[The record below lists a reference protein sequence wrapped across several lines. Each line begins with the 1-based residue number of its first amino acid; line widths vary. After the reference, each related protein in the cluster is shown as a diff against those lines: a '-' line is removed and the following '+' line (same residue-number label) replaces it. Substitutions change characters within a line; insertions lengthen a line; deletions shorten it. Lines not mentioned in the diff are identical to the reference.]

1 MDSMMGM
8 PKWIWLQVIES
19 CNLRCKM
26 CYEWGESGAYKERP
40 ELKQLELSAIE
51 QIINDCKDAKP
62 HYDLFGG
69 EPLLYPR
76 IKEVLTMI
84 KESGS
89 TVSFPTNGT
98 LLSKYAEMIVEAGP
112 SRVWVSLDGP
122 EEIND
127 AQRGKGV
134 YQKAMKGIDKLYEL
148 KQAAGTQLPE
158 IGVTCTI
165 TPVNYIHLERF
176 FFEEL
181 DLSKLNCFSMELQAY
196 LTEEMHE
203 QYVDLINE
211 KFGVTRAPMARG
223 FVRQLSDFSEIDF
236 VELQRQL
243 TRVIEYC
250 ANNNI
255 YLNHY
260 PKDVSAQNLKKYFS
274 ADALSMSTVK
284 SRCIYPWLSTEVNA
298 RGDVTSCHAY
308 YDLSLGN
315 VYEQS
320 LKEIWRGTKYKEFRK
335 YLKKNLLPICTGCCL
350 FYNDENFSNIG

>member
-1 MDSMMGM
+1 MDRTTNL

-26 CYEWGESGAYKERP
+26 CYEWGESGAYREKP
-40 ELKQLELSAIE
+40 ELKQLELSAIK
-51 QIINDCKDAKP
+51 QIIEDCKEVKP

-69 EPLLYPR
+69 EPLLYPW

-84 KESGS
+84 KENGS

-98 LLSKYAEMIVEAGP
+98 LLSKHAAMIVEAEP

-127 AQRGKGV
+127 SQRGKGV
-134 YQKAMKGIDKLYEL
+134 FQKAMDGIDKLYEL
-148 KQAAGTQLPE
+148 REASGAKKTQ

-165 TPVNYIHLERF
+165 TPRNYMHLERF
-176 FFEEL
+176 FFESLALNKL
-181 DLSKLNCFSMELQAY
+181 DCFSMELQAF

-203 QYVDLINE
+203 QYIHVIND
-211 KFGVTRAPMARG
+211 KFGVSQAPMAHG
-223 FVRQLSDFSEIDF
+223 FVRDLTDFNDIDY
-236 VELQRQL
+236 VELERQL
-243 TRVIEYC
+243 RRVIDYC
-250 ANNNI
+250 ALNHM
-255 YLNHY
+255 YLNYY
-260 PKDVSAQNLKKYFS
+260 PKDVSAENLQKYFS
-274 ADALSMSTVK
+274 ANALSMSTVK
-284 SRCIYPWLSTEVNA
+284 TRCIYPWLSTEVNA

-315 VYEQS
+315 IYEQS
-320 LKEIWRGTKYKEFRK
+320 LQEIWSGPKYKEYRK

-350 FYNDENFSNIG
+350 FYNDGNANSLG